1 MARCVFITDLDSD
14 LGFELAK
21 TYLDAHSQVF
31 GTTSSKE
38 AGKPSSNQK
47 ADQPIGKQAGVAT
60 PGVATPGGEP
70 PGGEPPDGE
79 PHGVATP
86 GVTTPNRLG
95 KLKEGFGEALQ
106 TGVWNRHSPASAKN
120 MLLQA
125 RSRFRTID
133 SYLLI
138 GNPKP
143 FGSVLHTADIRPLDE
158 GVDSWIKGN
167 LFLLREILRAQLEAG
182 SGTLAMICL
191 NHHRPELAMEEA
203 VRHSFLGITQSLLKS
218 YHDSCVNVNAFESD
232 AGSPRDFAAYVY
244 RNLSER
250 GDKIAGKILRRG
262 KGFLSGLSVN

>member
-21 TYLDAHSQVF
+21 TYLDAHYQVF
-31 GTTSSKE
+31 GTTSSDQTKTAASTHE
-38 AGKPSSNQK
+38 TDEPAGEQH
-47 ADQPIGKQAGVAT
+47 D
-60 PGVATPGGEP
+60 
-70 PGGEPPDGE
+70 
-79 PHGVATP
+79 
-86 GVTTPNRLG
+86 RLA

-106 TGVWNRHSPASAKN
+106 IGVWNRHSPASAKN

-138 GNPKP
+138 GNPKA

-158 GVDSWIKGN
+158 GVDCWIKGN

-182 SGTLAMICL
+182 SGMLAMICL
-191 NHHRPELAMEEA
+191 NHNRPELAIEEA
-203 VRHSFLGITQSLLKS
+203 VRQAFLGVTQSLLKN

-232 AGSPRDFAAYVY
+232 AGSPRDFAAYVF
-244 RNLSER
+244 RNLSEK
-250 GDKIAGKILRRG
+250 GAKLAGKILRHG
-262 KGFLSGLSVN
+262 KGFLSGLAVN